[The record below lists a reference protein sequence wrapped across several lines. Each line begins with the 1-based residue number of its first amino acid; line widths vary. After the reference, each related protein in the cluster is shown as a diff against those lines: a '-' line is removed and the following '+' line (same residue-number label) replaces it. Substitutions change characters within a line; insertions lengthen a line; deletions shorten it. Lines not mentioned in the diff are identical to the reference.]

1 MYTYPVSYPLISFLP
16 TFIFFFEQTNTP
28 LKSGYDERDFNNGL
42 ISFIWHKVMITCAI
56 SRVSI
61 GRISNRF
68 CFCFFSVFTLFFDC
82 LRFLPSEQ
90 MELSAGKEVYKVDAE
105 RPIWVDARA
114 WELFFRGGICSSP
127 IESNT
132 AHLSHPI
139 HPLSCNHF
147 SGLLQVEK
155 KLKIRCSS
163 DVLKLTNMCFL
174 SPLFPHIFPF
184 GGNR

>member
-1 MYTYPVSYPLISFLP
+1 MPSA
-16 TFIFFFEQTNTP
+16 ECR
-28 LKSGYDERDFNNGL
+28 SGSGGHPIVFA
-42 ISFIWHKVMITCAI
+42 SV
-56 SRVSI
+56 
-61 GRISNRF
+61 
-68 CFCFFSVFTLFFDC
+68 FSVFTLFFYC

-139 HPLSCNHF
+139 HPLCCNHF

-174 SPLFPHIFPF
+174 FPSHLPFWGEQIIRCLLVFGSSPEALFDFNFCILKWWLLIS
-184 GGNR
+184 